1 MWSARKMK
9 SSTTNYIE
17 IDKSK
22 VMQEINENGQYE
34 DNNIYIKLSE
44 MEEEDEENQNT
55 YITEMTKNNSLFIG
69 VLNDKFKR
77 EGYGLNNFE
86 NGDKYFG
93 YYEDDQRSK
102 NGIYFWNPEIK
113 GKNTVSECY
122 FGNWKNN
129 KKEKSGIYLWLTE
142 PTNSN
147 SFDEANFEAFVG
159 EFEDDMYKKG
169 TYLIK
174 EGDEYY
180 LYHGRFDRAGR
191 KSDDSAYFYS
201 SKNDRL
207 LHGRISRDV
216 FRNGYIYV
224 FDSNSGTVKDMAYAT
239 FDKEGNLIDSTYKTN
254 LLKEDREKEEKS
266 MSHFRNIILSV
277 DYFGYIYSKFKDI
290 YSFID
295 NEIDSADVFEDKDKL
310 AKINKLCN
318 DYNINNIYYDIEKKH
333 KK

>member
-17 IDKSK
+17 IDKAK

-34 DNNIYIKLSE
+34 DNNIYIKLTE
-44 MEEEDEENQNT
+44 MEEEEENQNT

-159 EFEDDMYKKG
+159 EFEDDMYKEGFQNAINAALPYYQKAEFDE
-169 TYLIK
+169 TDYEAAAAIIK
-174 EGDEYY
+174 HYTDLYDEIQKA
-180 LYHGRFDRAGR
+180 LELLG
-191 KSDDSAYFYS
+191 
-201 SKNDRL
+201 NDN
-207 LHGRISRDV
+207 D
-216 FRNGYIYV
+216 
-224 FDSNSGTVKDMAYAT
+224 AT
-239 FDKEGNLIDSTYKTN
+239 FTD
-254 LLKEDREKEEKS
+254 
-266 MSHFRNIILSV
+266 
-277 DYFGYIYSKFKDI
+277 
-290 YSFID
+290 
-295 NEIDSADVFEDKDKL
+295 A
-310 AKINKLCN
+310 
-318 DYNINNIYYDIEKKH
+318 INNAVSSFNNANADLDAAVSTLKAAIDRGITTSTSVPGGQPAALVSTSSPALTTI
-333 KK
+333 